1 MARRRF
7 QKGSIR
13 RRGNKWTLRWRED
26 VVLADGAVKRVE
38 KTTELGTV
46 EEFKTKRLAERAAVS
61 VLACVNRLDY
71 RPVKKATFGEFS
83 ESSRWPV
90 SGVTPSQDSSMVIS

>member
-13 RRGNKWTLRWRED
+13 RRGNKWTLRWRDD
-26 VVLADGAVKRVE
+26 VVLANGTVKRLE
-38 KTTELGTV
+38 KTTVLGTV

-71 RPVKKATFGEFS
+71 R
-83 ESSRWPV
+83 
-90 SGVTPSQDSSMVIS
+90 Q